1 MACEDLWLKME
12 KVCVEGC
19 DWGHKWLEQ
28 TYKGKVMVL
37 QNALAVNFEA
47 F

>member
-19 DWGHKWLEQ
+19 DRGCKRLEQ
-28 TYKGKVMVL
+28 TYKVKVMAL
-37 QNALAVNFEA
+37 QNALASNFEV